1 MFNYIDRLEAH
12 LKSKAFTKEMVR
24 ALFPEV
30 TIPDEAFDKPKE
42 FCDKVRHNPLTYIEP
57 DPTTFL

>member
-12 LKSKAFTKEMVR
+12 LKSNAFTKEMVR

-42 FCDKVRHNPLTYIEP
+42 FCDKVRQNPLTYIEP
-57 DPTTFL
+57 DPTAFL